1 MKPTFVLE
9 TIRKTGTVPEI
20 SGRLVYNIITMI
32 FNLKVDFINSRIMFL
47 GDSLKCIG
55 YSATI
60 KDRIHKI
67 KGDAKTLEVKAV
79 ALIVP

>member
-1 MKPTFVLE
+1 
-9 TIRKTGTVPEI
+9 
-20 SGRLVYNIITMI
+20 
-32 FNLKVDFINSRIMFL
+32 MFL